1 MAHKTVIIGGSAA
14 GAAAAARLRRLSE
27 QEEIVILEKGKD
39 ISYASCGLAYYLGG
53 EVPLRQNLVII
64 PPRVFSERYRAQVKT
79 ECEAISVSPDKKV
92 VAVLNHQTGE
102 TLEEKYDSLIIAS
115 GAAAVRPEQISG
127 ISLPHIY
134 NLRTLPD
141 VDSIHEEI
149 PSITSDDHFYDV
161 LIVGGGFIGIE
172 AAENLSHK
180 GFRVTLVE
188 LRGQL
193 LQNLDGEFSGLLERN
208 LRRHAINVRVGVGVR
223 SFTLTPDDFI
233 ETEFTDDSRK
243 QKFRF
248 VVLALGVKPATRFL
262 EGSGIEKAPN
272 GAVITN
278 CRMETN
284 IPGVYAAGDNAVILK
299 NYSDELTWS
308 PLAGP
313 AARGGRRAADSIARS
328 LGILPRNSAEFTGT
342 SGSAIIRVFD
352 ETYAFSGASENE
364 LRQKGLVAGK
374 DYFTSFVIQSSHV
387 NWYPGSRLI
396 FIRGI
401 FDKKRGTLIG
411 AEACGRAGV
420 SDAINTLATVIALR
434 GTFSDLANIDLAY
447 SPQYGSAKSNINM
460 LGFTAENQVLGLGE
474 YISLTAYLTLDK
486 KDYFVLDVR
495 NREELFK
502 YRIPEAVNIPL
513 AQLRDRM
520 NEIPKD
526 KPVIVICGMGVRAWN
541 AAGILRCNGYH
552 SIVLEGGAT
561 LHALLKGK

>member
-27 QEEIVILEKGKD
+27 QEEIIILEKGKD

-64 PPRVFSERYRAQVKT
+64 PPGVFSERYRAEVKT
-79 ECEAISVSPDKKV
+79 QCEAIHISPEKKT
-92 VAVLNHQTGE
+92 VAVLNHQNGKT
-102 TLEEKYDSLIIAS
+102 EEISYDSLLIAS
-115 GAAAVRPEQISG
+115 GAAALRPEKITG
-127 ISLPHIY
+127 ITLPHIY

-141 VDSIHEEI
+141 VDSIHEELPKEQS
-149 PSITSDDHFYDV
+149 PSEIADV
-161 LIVGGGFIGIE
+161 LVAGGGFIGIE
-172 AAENLSHK
+172 AAENLTRK
-180 GFRVTLVE
+180 GFRVTLIE
-188 LRGQL
+188 LRQQL
-193 LQNLDGEFSGLLERN
+193 LQNLDPEFSGLLVRN
-208 LRRHAINVRVGVGVR
+208 LLRHGVNVKLGLGVK
-223 SFTLTPDDFI
+223 SFSLTLEDTVEAVFSDN
-233 ETEFTDDSRK
+233 SK
-243 QKFRF
+243 KKFRF
-248 VVLALGVKPATRFL
+248 AVLALGIRPATDFL
-262 EGSGIEKAPN
+262 EGSGIEKAAN

-278 CRMETN
+278 CRMETSV
-284 IPGVYAAGDNAVILK
+284 PGIYAAGDNAVILK

-328 LGILPRNSAEFTGT
+328 LGILPDNAAEFTGT

-352 ETYAFSGASENE
+352 ETYAFSGTSEYE
-364 LRQKGLVAGK
+364 LKQKGLQPGQ

-387 NWYPGSRLI
+387 SWYPGSQEI

-411 AEACGRAGV
+411 AEAAGRKGV
-420 SDAINTLATVIALR
+420 HEVINTLATVIALR

-474 YISLTAYLTLDK
+474 YLSLTAYKALDK
-486 KDYFVLDVR
+486 KDYYVLDVR
-495 NREELFK
+495 NREEVLK

-513 AQLRDRM
+513 AQLRERM
-520 NEIPKD
+520 KEIPKD
-526 KPVIVICGMGVRAWN
+526 RPVIVICAVGVRAWN
-541 AAGILRCNGYH
+541 AAGILRGNGYH
-552 SIVLEGGAT
+552 SIVLEGGST
-561 LHALLKGK
+561 LHSMLQGS

>member
-27 QEEIVILEKGKD
+27 QEEIIILEKGKD

-64 PPRVFSERYRAQVKT
+64 PPAVFSERYRAEVKT
-79 ECEAISVSPDKKV
+79 QCEAIHISPEKKT
-92 VAVLNHQTGE
+92 VAVLNHQNGE
-102 TLEEKYDSLIIAS
+102 TEEISYDSLLIAS
-115 GAAAVRPEQISG
+115 GAAALRPEKITG
-127 ISLPHIY
+127 ITLPHIY

-141 VDSIHEEI
+141 VDSIHEELPKEQS
-149 PSITSDDHFYDV
+149 PSEIADV
-161 LIVGGGFIGIE
+161 LVAGGGFIGIE
-172 AAENLSHK
+172 AAENLTRK
-180 GFRVTLVE
+180 GFRVTLIE
-188 LRGQL
+188 LRQQL
-193 LQNLDGEFSGLLERN
+193 LQNLDPEFSGLLVRN
-208 LRRHAINVRVGVGVR
+208 LLKHGVNVKLGTGVR
-223 SFTLTPDDFI
+223 SFSLTLEDTVEAVFSDN
-233 ETEFTDDSRK
+233 SK
-243 QKFRF
+243 KKFRF
-248 VVLALGVKPATRFL
+248 AVLALGIRPATDFL
-262 EGSGIEKAPN
+262 EGSGIEKAAN

-278 CRMETN
+278 CHMETSV
-284 IPGVYAAGDNAVILK
+284 PGIYAAGDNAVILK
-299 NYSDELTWS
+299 NYSNELTWS

-328 LGILPRNSAEFTGT
+328 LGILPDNAAEFTGT

-352 ETYAFSGASENE
+352 ETYAFSGTSEYE
-364 LRQKGLVAGK
+364 LKQKRLQPGQ

-387 NWYPGSRLI
+387 SWYPGSQEI

-411 AEACGRAGV
+411 AEAAGRKGV
-420 SDAINTLATVIALR
+420 HEVINTLAPVIALR

-474 YISLTAYLTLDK
+474 YLSLTAYKALDK
-486 KDYFVLDVR
+486 KDYYVLDVR
-495 NREELFK
+495 NREEVLK

-513 AQLRDRM
+513 AQLRERM
-520 NEIPKD
+520 KEIPKD
-526 KPVIVICGMGVRAWN
+526 RPVIVICAVGVRAWN
-541 AAGILRCNGYH
+541 AAGILRGNGYH

-561 LHALLKGK
+561 LHSMLQGS

>member
-27 QEEIVILEKGKD
+27 QEEIIILEKGKD

-64 PPRVFSERYRAQVKT
+64 PPGVFSERYRTEVKT
-79 ECEAISVSPDKKV
+79 QCEAIHISPEKKT
-92 VAVLNHQTGE
+92 VAVLNHQNGE
-102 TLEEKYDSLIIAS
+102 TEEISYDSLLIAS
-115 GAAAVRPEQISG
+115 GAAALRPEKITG
-127 ISLPHIY
+127 ITLPHIY

-141 VDSIHEEI
+141 VDSIHEELPKEQS
-149 PSITSDDHFYDV
+149 PSEIADV
-161 LIVGGGFIGIE
+161 LVAGGGFIGIE
-172 AAENLSHK
+172 AAENLTRK
-180 GFRVTLVE
+180 GFRVTLIE
-188 LRGQL
+188 LRQQL
-193 LQNLDGEFSGLLERN
+193 LQNLDPEFSGLLVRN
-208 LRRHAINVRVGVGVR
+208 LLKHGVNVKLGLGVK
-223 SFTLTPDDFI
+223 SFSLTLEDTVEAVFSDN
-233 ETEFTDDSRK
+233 SK
-243 QKFRF
+243 KKFRF
-248 VVLALGVKPATRFL
+248 AVLALGIRPSTDFL
-262 EGSGIEKAPN
+262 EGSGIEKAAN

-278 CRMETN
+278 CRMETSV
-284 IPGVYAAGDNAVILK
+284 PGIYAAGDNAVILK
-299 NYSDELTWS
+299 NYSNELTWS

-328 LGILPRNSAEFTGT
+328 LGILPDNAAEFTGT

-352 ETYAFSGASENE
+352 ETYAFSGTSEYE
-364 LRQKGLVAGK
+364 LKQKGLQPGQ

-387 NWYPGSRLI
+387 SWYPGSQEI

-411 AEACGRAGV
+411 AEAAGRKGV
-420 SDAINTLATVIALR
+420 HEVINTLATVIALR

-474 YISLTAYLTLDK
+474 YLSLTAYKALDK
-486 KDYFVLDVR
+486 KDYYVLDVR
-495 NREELFK
+495 NREEVLK

-513 AQLRDRM
+513 AQLRERM
-520 NEIPKD
+520 KEIPKD
-526 KPVIVICGMGVRAWN
+526 RPVIVICAVGVRAWN
-541 AAGILRCNGYH
+541 AAGILRGNGYH

-561 LHALLKGK
+561 LHSMLQGS

>member
-27 QEEIVILEKGKD
+27 QEEIIILEKGKD

-64 PPRVFSERYRAQVKT
+64 PPGVFSERYRAEVKT
-79 ECEAISVSPDKKV
+79 QCEAIHISPEKKT
-92 VAVLNHQTGE
+92 VAVLNHQNGKT
-102 TLEEKYDSLIIAS
+102 EEISYDSLLIAS
-115 GAAAVRPEQISG
+115 GAAALRPEKITG
-127 ISLPHIY
+127 ITLPHIY

-141 VDSIHEEI
+141 VDSIHEELPKEQA
-149 PSITSDDHFYDV
+149 PSEIADV
-161 LIVGGGFIGIE
+161 LVAGGGFIGIE
-172 AAENLSHK
+172 AAENLTRK
-180 GFRVTLVE
+180 GFRVTLIE
-188 LRGQL
+188 LRQQL
-193 LQNLDGEFSGLLERN
+193 LQNLDPEFSGLLVRN
-208 LRRHAINVRVGVGVR
+208 LLRHGVNVKLGLGVK
-223 SFTLTPDDFI
+223 SFSLTLEDTVEAVFSDN
-233 ETEFTDDSRK
+233 SK
-243 QKFRF
+243 KKFRF
-248 VVLALGVKPATRFL
+248 AVLALGIRPATDFL
-262 EGSGIEKAPN
+262 EGSGIEKAAN

-278 CRMETN
+278 CRMETSV
-284 IPGVYAAGDNAVILK
+284 PGIYAAGDNAVILK
-299 NYSDELTWS
+299 NYSNELTWS

-328 LGILPRNSAEFTGT
+328 LGILPDNAAEFTGT

-352 ETYAFSGASENE
+352 ETYAFSGTSEYE
-364 LRQKGLVAGK
+364 LKQKGLQPGQ

-387 NWYPGSRLI
+387 SWYPGSQEI

-411 AEACGRAGV
+411 AEASGRKGV
-420 SDAINTLATVIALR
+420 HEVINTLATVIALR

-474 YISLTAYLTLDK
+474 YLSLTAYKALDK
-486 KDYFVLDVR
+486 KDYYVLDVR
-495 NREELFK
+495 NREEVLK

-513 AQLRDRM
+513 AQLRERM
-520 NEIPKD
+520 KEIPKD
-526 KPVIVICGMGVRAWN
+526 RPVIVICAVGVRAWN
-541 AAGILRCNGYH
+541 AAGILRGNGYH

-561 LHALLKGK
+561 LHSMLQGS

>member
-27 QEEIVILEKGKD
+27 QEEIIILEKGKD

-64 PPRVFSERYRAQVKT
+64 PPEVFSERYRAEVKT
-79 ECEAISVSPDKKV
+79 QCEAIHISPEKKT
-92 VAVLNHQTGE
+92 VAVLNHQNGE
-102 TLEEKYDSLIIAS
+102 TEELSYDSLLIAS
-115 GAAAVRPEQISG
+115 GAAALRPEKITG
-127 ISLPHIY
+127 ITLPHIY

-141 VDSIHEEI
+141 VDSIHEELPKEQS
-149 PSITSDDHFYDV
+149 PSEIADV
-161 LIVGGGFIGIE
+161 LVAGGGFIGIE
-172 AAENLSHK
+172 AAENLTRK
-180 GFRVTLVE
+180 GFRVTLIE
-188 LRGQL
+188 LRQQL
-193 LQNLDGEFSGLLERN
+193 LQNLDPEFSGLLVRN
-208 LRRHAINVRVGVGVR
+208 LLRHGVNVKLGRGVK
-223 SFTLTPDDFI
+223 SFSLTLEDTVEAVFSDN
-233 ETEFTDDSRK
+233 SK
-243 QKFRF
+243 KKFRF
-248 VVLALGVKPATRFL
+248 AVLALGIRPATDFL
-262 EGSGIEKAPN
+262 EGSGIEKAAN

-278 CRMETN
+278 CRMETSVPD
-284 IPGVYAAGDNAVILK
+284 IYAAGDNAVILK
-299 NYSDELTWS
+299 NYSNELTWS

-328 LGILPRNSAEFTGT
+328 LGILPDNAAEFTGT

-352 ETYAFSGASENE
+352 ETYAFSGTSEYE
-364 LRQKGLVAGK
+364 LKQKGLQPGQ

-387 NWYPGSRLI
+387 SWYPGSQEI

-411 AEACGRAGV
+411 AEASGRKGV
-420 SDAINTLATVIALR
+420 HEVINTLATVIALR

-474 YISLTAYLTLDK
+474 YLSLTAYKALDK
-486 KDYFVLDVR
+486 KDYYVLDVR
-495 NREELFK
+495 NREEVLK

-513 AQLRDRM
+513 AQLRERM
-520 NEIPKD
+520 KEIPKD
-526 KPVIVICGMGVRAWN
+526 RPVIVICAVGVRAWN
-541 AAGILRCNGYH
+541 AAGILRGNGYH

-561 LHALLKGK
+561 LHSMLQGS

>member
-27 QEEIVILEKGKD
+27 QEEIIILEKGKD

-64 PPRVFSERYRAQVKT
+64 PPAVFSERYRAEVKT
-79 ECEAISVSPDKKV
+79 QCEAIHISPEKKT
-92 VAVLNHQTGE
+92 VAVLNHQNGE
-102 TLEEKYDSLIIAS
+102 TEEISYDSLLIAS
-115 GAAAVRPEQISG
+115 GAAALRPEKITG
-127 ISLPHIY
+127 ITLPHIY

-141 VDSIHEEI
+141 VDSIHEELPKEQS
-149 PSITSDDHFYDV
+149 PSEIADV
-161 LIVGGGFIGIE
+161 LVAGGGFIGIE
-172 AAENLSHK
+172 AAENLTRK
-180 GFRVTLVE
+180 GFRVTLIE
-188 LRGQL
+188 LRQQL
-193 LQNLDGEFSGLLERN
+193 LQNLDPEFSGLLVRN
-208 LRRHAINVRVGVGVR
+208 LLKHGVNVKLGTGVR
-223 SFTLTPDDFI
+223 SFSLTLEDTVEAVFSDN
-233 ETEFTDDSRK
+233 SK
-243 QKFRF
+243 KKFRF
-248 VVLALGVKPATRFL
+248 AVLALGIRPATDFL
-262 EGSGIEKAPN
+262 EGSGIEKAAN

-278 CRMETN
+278 CHMETSV
-284 IPGVYAAGDNAVILK
+284 PGIYAAGDNAVILK
-299 NYSDELTWS
+299 NYSNELTWS

-328 LGILPRNSAEFTGT
+328 LGILPDNAAEFTGT

-352 ETYAFSGASENE
+352 ETYAFSGTSEYE
-364 LRQKGLVAGK
+364 LKQKGLQPGQ

-387 NWYPGSRLI
+387 SWYPGSQEI

-411 AEACGRAGV
+411 AEAAGRKGV
-420 SDAINTLATVIALR
+420 HEVINTLATVIALR

-474 YISLTAYLTLDK
+474 YLSLTAYKALDK
-486 KDYFVLDVR
+486 KDYYVLDVR
-495 NREELFK
+495 NREEVLK

-513 AQLRDRM
+513 AQLRERM
-520 NEIPKD
+520 KEIPKD
-526 KPVIVICGMGVRAWN
+526 RPVIVICAVGVRAWN
-541 AAGILRCNGYH
+541 AAGILRGNGYH

-561 LHALLKGK
+561 LHSMLQGS

>member
-27 QEEIVILEKGKD
+27 QEEIIILEKGKD

-64 PPRVFSERYRAQVKT
+64 PPGVFSERYRAEVKT
-79 ECEAISVSPDKKV
+79 QCEAIHISPEKKT
-92 VAVLNHQTGE
+92 VAVLNHQNGKT
-102 TLEEKYDSLIIAS
+102 EEISYDSLLIAS
-115 GAAAVRPEQISG
+115 GAAALRPEKITG
-127 ISLPHIY
+127 ITLPHIY

-141 VDSIHEEI
+141 VDSIHEELPKEQS
-149 PSITSDDHFYDV
+149 PSEIADV
-161 LIVGGGFIGIE
+161 LVAGGGFIGIE
-172 AAENLSHK
+172 AAENLTRK
-180 GFRVTLVE
+180 GFRVTLIE
-188 LRGQL
+188 LRQQL
-193 LQNLDGEFSGLLERN
+193 LQNLDPEFSGLLVRN
-208 LRRHAINVRVGVGVR
+208 LLRHGVNVKLGLGVK
-223 SFTLTPDDFI
+223 SFSLTLEDTVEAVFSDN
-233 ETEFTDDSRK
+233 SK
-243 QKFRF
+243 KKFRF
-248 VVLALGVKPATRFL
+248 AVLALGIRPATDFL
-262 EGSGIEKAPN
+262 EGSGIEKAAN

-278 CRMETN
+278 CRMETSV
-284 IPGVYAAGDNAVILK
+284 PGIYAAGDNAVILK
-299 NYSDELTWS
+299 NYSNELTWS

-328 LGILPRNSAEFTGT
+328 LGILPDNAAEFTGT

-352 ETYAFSGASENE
+352 ETYAFSGTSEYE
-364 LRQKGLVAGK
+364 LKQKGLQPGQ

-387 NWYPGSRLI
+387 SWYPGSQEI

-411 AEACGRAGV
+411 AEASGRKGV
-420 SDAINTLATVIALR
+420 HEVINTLATVIALR

-474 YISLTAYLTLDK
+474 YLSLTAYKALDK
-486 KDYFVLDVR
+486 KDYSVLDVR
-495 NREELFK
+495 NREEVLK

-513 AQLRDRM
+513 AQLRERM
-520 NEIPKD
+520 KEIPKD
-526 KPVIVICGMGVRAWN
+526 RPVIVICAVGVRAWN
-541 AAGILRCNGYH
+541 AAGILRGNGYH

-561 LHALLKGK
+561 LHSMLQGS

>member
-27 QEEIVILEKGKD
+27 QEEIIILEKGKD

-64 PPRVFSERYRAQVKT
+64 PPGVFSERYRAEVKT
-79 ECEAISVSPDKKV
+79 QCEAIHINPEKKT
-92 VAVLNHQTGE
+92 VAVLNHQNGE
-102 TLEEKYDSLIIAS
+102 TEEISYDSLLIAS
-115 GAAAVRPEQISG
+115 GAAALRPEKITG
-127 ISLPHIY
+127 ITLPHIY

-141 VDSIHEEI
+141 VDSIHEELPQEQS
-149 PSITSDDHFYDV
+149 PSEISDV
-161 LIVGGGFIGIE
+161 LVAGGGFIGIE
-172 AAENLSHK
+172 AAENLTRK
-180 GFRVTLVE
+180 GFRVTLIE
-188 LRGQL
+188 LRQQL
-193 LQNLDGEFSGLLERN
+193 LQNLDPEFSGLLVRN
-208 LRRHAINVRVGVGVR
+208 LLRHGVNVKLGLGVK
-223 SFTLTPDDFI
+223 SFSLTLEDTVEAVFSDN
-233 ETEFTDDSRK
+233 SK
-243 QKFRF
+243 KKFRF
-248 VVLALGVKPATRFL
+248 AVLALGIRPATDFL
-262 EGSGIEKAPN
+262 EGSGIEKAAN

-278 CRMETN
+278 CRMETSV
-284 IPGVYAAGDNAVILK
+284 PGIYAAGDNAVILK

-328 LGILPRNSAEFTGT
+328 LGILPDNAAEFTGT

-352 ETYAFSGASENE
+352 ETYAFSGTSEYE
-364 LRQKGLVAGK
+364 LKQKGLQPGQ

-387 NWYPGSRLI
+387 SWYPGSQEI

-411 AEACGRAGV
+411 AEASGRKGV
-420 SDAINTLATVIALR
+420 HEVINTLATVIALR

-474 YISLTAYLTLDK
+474 YLSLTAYKALDK
-486 KDYFVLDVR
+486 KDYYVLDVR
-495 NREELFK
+495 NREEVLK

-513 AQLRDRM
+513 AQLRERM
-520 NEIPKD
+520 KEIPKD
-526 KPVIVICGMGVRAWN
+526 RPVIVICAVGVRAWN
-541 AAGILRCNGYH
+541 AAGILRGNGYH

-561 LHALLKGK
+561 LHSMLQGS

>member
-27 QEEIVILEKGKD
+27 QEEIIILEKGKD

-64 PPRVFSERYRAQVKT
+64 PPGVFSERYRAEVKT
-79 ECEAISVSPDKKV
+79 QCEAIHISPEKKT
-92 VAVLNHQTGE
+92 VAVLNHQNGKT
-102 TLEEKYDSLIIAS
+102 EEISYDSLLIAS
-115 GAAAVRPEQISG
+115 GAAALRPEKITG
-127 ISLPHIY
+127 ITLPHIY

-141 VDSIHEEI
+141 VDSIHEELPKEQS
-149 PSITSDDHFYDV
+149 PSEIADV
-161 LIVGGGFIGIE
+161 LVAGGGFIGIE
-172 AAENLSHK
+172 AAENLTRK
-180 GFRVTLVE
+180 GFRVTLIE
-188 LRGQL
+188 LRQQL
-193 LQNLDGEFSGLLERN
+193 LQNLDPEFSGLLVRN
-208 LRRHAINVRVGVGVR
+208 LLRHGVNVKLGLGVK
-223 SFTLTPDDFI
+223 SFSLTLEDTVEAVFSDN
-233 ETEFTDDSRK
+233 SK
-243 QKFRF
+243 KKFRF
-248 VVLALGVKPATRFL
+248 AVLALGIRPATDFL
-262 EGSGIEKAPN
+262 EGSGIEKAAN

-278 CRMETN
+278 CRMETSV
-284 IPGVYAAGDNAVILK
+284 PGIYAAGDNAVILK

-328 LGILPRNSAEFTGT
+328 LGILPDNAAEFTGT

-352 ETYAFSGASENE
+352 ETYAFSGTSEYE
-364 LRQKGLVAGK
+364 LKQKGLQPGQ

-387 NWYPGSRLI
+387 SWYPGSQEI

-411 AEACGRAGV
+411 AEASGRKGV
-420 SDAINTLATVIALR
+420 HEVINTLATVIALR

-474 YISLTAYLTLDK
+474 YLSLTAYKALDK
-486 KDYFVLDVR
+486 KDYYVLDVR
-495 NREELFK
+495 NREEVLK

-513 AQLRDRM
+513 AQLRERM
-520 NEIPKD
+520 KEIPKD
-526 KPVIVICGMGVRAWN
+526 RPVIVICAVGVRAWN
-541 AAGILRCNGYH
+541 AAGILRGNGYH

-561 LHALLKGK
+561 LHSMLQGS

>member
-27 QEEIVILEKGKD
+27 QEEIIILEKGKD

-64 PPRVFSERYRAQVKT
+64 PPAVFSERYRAEVKT
-79 ECEAISVSPDKKV
+79 QCEAIHISPEKKT
-92 VAVLNHQTGE
+92 VAVLNHQNGE
-102 TLEEKYDSLIIAS
+102 TEEISYDSLLIAS
-115 GAAAVRPEQISG
+115 GAAALRPEKITG
-127 ISLPHIY
+127 ITLPHIY

-141 VDSIHEEI
+141 VDSIHEELPKEQS
-149 PSITSDDHFYDV
+149 PSEISDV
-161 LIVGGGFIGIE
+161 LVAGGGFIGIE
-172 AAENLSHK
+172 AAENLTRK
-180 GFRVTLVE
+180 GFRVTLIE
-188 LRGQL
+188 LRQQL
-193 LQNLDGEFSGLLERN
+193 LQNLDPEFSGLLVRN
-208 LRRHAINVRVGVGVR
+208 LLRHGVNVKMGLGVK
-223 SFTLTPDDFI
+223 SFSLTLEDTVEAVFSDN
-233 ETEFTDDSRK
+233 SK
-243 QKFRF
+243 KKFRF
-248 VVLALGVKPATRFL
+248 AVLALGIRPATDFL
-262 EGSGIEKAPN
+262 EGSGIEKAAN

-284 IPGVYAAGDNAVILK
+284 VPDIYAAGDNAVILK
-299 NYSDELTWS
+299 NYSNELTWS

-328 LGILPRNSAEFTGT
+328 LGILPDNAAEFTGT

-352 ETYAFSGASENE
+352 ETYAFSGTSEYE
-364 LRQKGLVAGK
+364 LKQKGLQPGQ

-387 NWYPGSRLI
+387 SWYPGSQEI

-411 AEACGRAGV
+411 AEAAGRKGV
-420 SDAINTLATVIALR
+420 HEVINTLATVIALR

-474 YISLTAYLTLDK
+474 YLSLTAYKALDK
-486 KDYFVLDVR
+486 KDYYVLDVR
-495 NREELFK
+495 NREEVLK
-502 YRIPEAVNIPL
+502 YRIPEAVNIPM
-513 AQLRDRM
+513 AQLRERM

-526 KPVIVICGMGVRAWN
+526 RPVIVICAVGVRAWN
-541 AAGILRCNGYH
+541 AAGILRGYGYH

-561 LHALLKGK
+561 LHSMLQGS

>member
-27 QEEIVILEKGKD
+27 QEEIIILEKGKD

-64 PPRVFSERYRAQVKT
+64 PPGVFSERYRAEVKT
-79 ECEAISVSPDKKV
+79 QCEAIHISPEKKT
-92 VAVLNHQTGE
+92 VAVLNHQNGKT
-102 TLEEKYDSLIIAS
+102 EEISYDSLLIAS
-115 GAAAVRPEQISG
+115 GAAALRPEKITG
-127 ISLPHIY
+127 ITLPHIY

-141 VDSIHEEI
+141 VDSIHEELPKEQS
-149 PSITSDDHFYDV
+149 PSEIADV
-161 LIVGGGFIGIE
+161 LVAGGGFIGIE
-172 AAENLSHK
+172 AAENLTRK
-180 GFRVTLVE
+180 GFRVTLIE
-188 LRGQL
+188 LRQQL
-193 LQNLDGEFSGLLERN
+193 LQNLDPEFSGLLVRN
-208 LRRHAINVRVGVGVR
+208 LLRHGVNVKLGLGVK
-223 SFTLTPDDFI
+223 SFSLTLEDTVEAVFSDN
-233 ETEFTDDSRK
+233 SK
-243 QKFRF
+243 KKFRF
-248 VVLALGVKPATRFL
+248 AVLALGIRPATDFL
-262 EGSGIEKAPN
+262 EGSGIEKAAN

-278 CRMETN
+278 CRMETSV
-284 IPGVYAAGDNAVILK
+284 PGIYAAGDNAVILK
-299 NYSDELTWS
+299 NYSNELTWS

-328 LGILPRNSAEFTGT
+328 LGILPDNAAEFTGT

-352 ETYAFSGASENE
+352 ETYAFSGTSEYE
-364 LRQKGLVAGK
+364 LKQKGLQPGQ

-387 NWYPGSRLI
+387 SWYPGSQEI

-411 AEACGRAGV
+411 AEASGRKGV
-420 SDAINTLATVIALR
+420 HEVINTLATVIALR

-474 YISLTAYLTLDK
+474 YLSLTAYKALDK
-486 KDYFVLDVR
+486 KDYYVLDVR
-495 NREELFK
+495 NREEVLK

-513 AQLRDRM
+513 AQLRERM
-520 NEIPKD
+520 KEIPKD
-526 KPVIVICGMGVRAWN
+526 RPVIVICAVGVRAWN
-541 AAGILRCNGYH
+541 AAGILRGNGYH

-561 LHALLKGK
+561 LHSMLQGS